1 MRLQAASRDPT
12 AYAALA
18 AQAALPNYGALLGQ
32 VSGNN
37 KASSDSSKSTA
48 TPPPSS
54 GSPASFDSLKLP
66 SDTEIIKYTSS
77 ATGSRNPGNSN
88 RGRKKTISL
97 DQQANQVYFRKQ
109 IFKIFVFSTF
119 ESWAGLKLMKLL
131 KGNGGPKVLNSKV
144 VNYGHKIV
152 SFTFRWPPCLA
163 TTKPDSLRPTS
174 RPG

>member
-1 MRLQAASRDPT
+1 MASQLAAQEYLMRLQAASRDPT

-18 AQAALPNYGALLGQ
+18 AQAALPNYGALL
-32 VSGNN
+32 
-37 KASSDSSKSTA
+37 
-48 TPPPSS
+48 

-119 ESWAGLKLMKLL
+119 ESWAGLKLMKLP